1 METVI
6 GKVVLLRSLERGPM
20 VTYLVLTVR
29 SSAIDLLRRRGVEGR
44 LFTGEEAGDEQSD
57 PSAPADERLIRA
69 ENREDTKRLLEK
81 LPESDRLVLEGRY
94 FLELSDEELAGKLGV
109 TGGSVRVKLTRARRH
124 AREILEK
131 EGTSYGDR

>member
-6 GKVVLLRSLERGPM
+6 GKVALLRSLERGPM